1 MAQWLRVRLPMPEM
15 QIQSLGQE
23 DPLEVEMASHFRTVA
38 QRILW
43 TEKPGKLQSMGL
55 QRVGHGLATEHEHV
69 DKKTKYFTLSK
80 EISKTLI
87 IKHLKS
93 KNHFIIV

>member
-1 MAQWLRVRLPMPEM
+1 M
-15 QIQSLGQE
+15 LGKTE
-23 DPLEVEMASHFRTVA
+23 GKSRTVC
-38 QRILW
+38 QRMRSLDSIPDSTDISLCKLR
-43 TEKPGKLQSMGL
+43 EIVKPGVLQSMGL

>member
-1 MAQWLRVRLPMPEM
+1 
-15 QIQSLGQE
+15 
-23 DPLEVEMASHFRTVA
+23 
-38 QRILW
+38 
-43 TEKPGKLQSMGL
+43 MGL